1 MRSSTSALRL
11 HVESALAGRVP
22 APFRLRDTTPPVVVP
37 TGIPALDEFAGGLPR
52 GSLTEIYGPPCS
64 GKTSIL
70 HSALAARTAA
80 SEVCALVDTQ
90 DAFDPASSQASGVF
104 LPKLLWVRSHGLE
117 QAFRCLDLL
126 LQGGGFGFVV
136 LDIAD
141 APVRL
146 VRKVPLNVW
155 FRLRR
160 AVEDTATILLV
171 LSQESNARTCA
182 SLVLRVEREATQWSG
197 QKQVSTGPS
206 KLRTSRGVLRLR
218 SGQACATVAAHTL
231 GCLLDGATHVA
242 EAVRSLAKHKL
253 PRAIDQS
260 ADDCVRFYLQADP
273 YAAACRDRFP
283 KRSATSTS
291 TPNYPTTTC
300 SSELL
305 FPKDLEAEQEDKD
318 AEPWL
323 SHSL

>member
-22 APFRLRDTTPPVVVP
+22 APFRLRDTTPPVAVP
-37 TGIPALDEFAGGLPR
+37 TGIPELDEFAGGLPR

-70 HSALAARTAA
+70 HSALASRTAA
-80 SEVCALVDTQ
+80 SEACALVDAQ

-141 APVRL
+141 APARL

-160 AVEDTATILLV
+160 AVEDTSTILLV
-171 LSQESNARTCA
+171 LSQESNAKTCA
-182 SLVLRVEREATQWSG
+182 SLVLRVEREATQWSE
-197 QKQVSTGPS
+197 QKQVSTGS
-206 KLRTSRGVLRLR
+206 WKLGASRK
-218 SGQACATVAAHTL
+218 ACATVAAHTL
-231 GCLLDGATHVA
+231 GCLLNRATHVA
-242 EAVRSLAKHKL
+242 EAVRSLAKHKRPHRIDQL
-253 PRAIDQS
+253 VSEEAQVRFQLASVEVDSADHLPSPRAGRR
-260 ADDCVRFYLQADP
+260 RFLQD
-273 YAAACRDRFP
+273 
-283 KRSATSTS
+283 SNESI
-291 TPNYPTTTC
+291 
-300 SSELL
+300 
-305 FPKDLEAEQEDKD
+305 
-318 AEPWL
+318 L
-323 SHSL
+323 SRK

>member
-11 HVESALAGRVP
+11 HVESALAGRVS
-22 APFRLRDTTPPVVVP
+22 APFRLRDTAPPVAVP
-37 TGIPALDEFAGGLPR
+37 TGISALNEFAGGLPR

-80 SEVCALVDTQ
+80 SEACALVDAQ

-160 AVEDTATILLV
+160 AVEDTSTILLV
-171 LSQESNARTCA
+171 LSQESNAKTCA
-182 SLVLRVEREATQWSG
+182 SLVLRVEREATQWSEHG
-197 QKQVSTGPS
+197 SISTGPS
-206 KLRTSRGVLRLR
+206 TFRASRNALRLR
-218 SGQACATVAAHTL
+218 SGQACSTVAVHTL
-231 GCLLDGATHVA
+231 GCLLNSAVHVA
-242 EAVRSLAKHKL
+242 EAVRSLAKHKR

-273 YAAACRDRFP
+273 YAAACRDRSP

-291 TPNYPTTTC
+291 THNYPTTAC
-300 SSELL
+300 SPELL
-305 FPKDLEAEQEDKD
+305 FPKDLEAEQKERMQN
-318 AEPWL
+318 PG
-323 SHSL
+323 

>member
-1 MRSSTSALRL
+1 MRSSTASLRL

-22 APFRLRDTTPPVVVP
+22 APFRLRDTAPPVLVP
-37 TGIPALDEFAGGLPR
+37 TGIRALDEFIGGLPR

-80 SEVCALVDTQ
+80 AETCALVDAL
-90 DAFDPASSQASGVF
+90 DAFDPATSQASGVF

-160 AVEDTATILLV
+160 VVEDTSTILMV
-171 LSQESNARTCA
+171 LSQESNAKTCA
-182 SLVLRVEREATQWSG
+182 SLVLRVERESAHWSAP
-197 QKQVSTGPS
+197 QEV
-206 KLRTSRGVLRLR
+206 
-218 SGQACATVAAHTL
+218 VANAHTP
-231 GCLLDGATHVA
+231 GCLLQGAMHAA
-242 EAVRSLAKHKL
+242 EAVRSLLQYKRPHPINEPTSSDTDIHFALQVDPLCREGLLRPSAK
-253 PRAIDQS
+253 
-260 ADDCVRFYLQADP
+260 
-273 YAAACRDRFP
+273 
-283 KRSATSTS
+283 STS
-291 TPNYPTTTC
+291 TESTN
-300 SSELL
+300 SEALAH
-305 FPKDLEAEQEDKD
+305 FPLQVDPD
-318 AEPWL
+318 AERKYLLPTEATN
-323 SHSL
+323 S